1 MTIFDFAPLLNFYT
15 THPAVFTAG
24 CFIFG
29 LLVGSFLNVVIYRLP
44 KMMEHDWKQECRLIL
59 EIDTEDNLPPGEK
72 FNLAVP
78 RSACPHCGAAIKAW
92 QNIPVIS
99 YLMLGGKC
107 HNCKAPISIRYPMV
121 ELATGIIA
129 AVIAWKFGVSLQT
142 AALLGFSFALITL
155 TMIDIDHQLL
165 PDQITL
171 PLLWAGLIVNQWS
184 LFCSPIDAF
193 WGAVAGYMSL
203 WCVFQLFKLITGKEG
218 MGFGD
223 FKLLAALGAWIGW
236 QQLPLII
243 ILSSLVG
250 AVLGSIMLTMAK
262 QGRGTAIPFGP
273 YLAIAGWI
281 AMLWGTELTGM
292 YLQFAGLK

>member
-1 MTIFDFAPLLNFYT
+1 MTLFNFFS
-15 THPAVFTAG
+15 THPAAFTAG

-44 KMMEHDWKQECRLIL
+44 KMMERDWKHECRLIL
-59 EIDTEDNLPPGEK
+59 DIEDHEAKNITEK
-72 FNLAVP
+72 FNLAFP
-78 RSACPHCGAAIKAW
+78 NSSCPHCGTAIKPW

-99 YLMLGGKC
+99 YLILGGKC
-107 HNCKAPISIRYPMV
+107 HHCKASISIRYPLI

-142 AALLGFSFALITL
+142 LALLGFSFSLIAL

-171 PLLWAGLIVNQWS
+171 PLMWTGLIANQWS
-184 LFCSPIDAF
+184 LFCSPVDAF

-203 WCVFQLFKLITGKEG
+203 WCVFQLFKLVTGKEG

-223 FKLLAALGAWIGW
+223 FKLLAALGAWMGW

-250 AVLGSIMLTMAK
+250 AVLGSIMLSLAK
-262 QGRGTAIPFGP
+262 KGRGTPIPFGP

-281 AMLWGTELTGM
+281 AMLWGTQITDM
-292 YLQFAGLK
+292 YFQFAGLK